1 MVEFQ
6 IISVDQTSR
15 FDTEKG
21 AQLVYVITFTVK
33 EKGRY
38 TVEVPAE
45 EYTASKGR
53 DAVQAVAREIYE
65 TLGA

>member
-1 MVEFQ
+1 MVEFT
-6 IISVDQTSR
+6 ILSVDQTSR

-21 AQLVYVITFTVK
+21 AQLVYVITFSVK
-33 EKGRY
+33 DKGRF

-45 EYTASKGR
+45 GYTALKGR

>member
-1 MVEFQ
+1 MVEFA

-21 AQLVYVITFTVK
+21 AQLVYVITFSVK
-33 EKGRY
+33 DKGRF

-45 EYTASKGR
+45 GYTASKGR
-53 DAVQAVAREIYE
+53 DAAQAVAREIYE

>member
-1 MVEFQ
+1 MVEFT
-6 IISVDQTSR
+6 ILSVDQTSR

-21 AQLVYVITFTVK
+21 AQLVYVITFSVK
-33 EKGRY
+33 DKGRF

-45 EYTASKGR
+45 GYTASMGR